1 MFILWRDPR
10 TALLARVFAVHT
22 AVMLVAVTFL
32 VVTPLTVSWPLRPS
46 ELVELVAWSVVLLL
60 TDYITLLALFGSRR
74 SRPNPRRSRG
84 GDHGLTTREL
94 EVVRLIASGH
104 TAKEI
109 AAMLFISPKTVDV
122 HRGHVLKKLGL
133 RDRVA
138 LTRYAIKCG
147 LIEP

>member
-10 TALLARVFAVHT
+10 MALLARVFSVHT

-60 TDYITLLALFGSRR
+60 TDYIALLALFGSR
-74 SRPNPRRSRG
+74 PNLRRSRG

-109 AAMLFISPKTVDV
+109 AAMLFISPKTVDA
-122 HRGHVLKKLGL
+122 HRGHILQKLGL

-138 LTRYAIKCG
+138 LTRYAIKRG

>member
-1 MFILWRDPR
+1 MLILRRDPR
-10 TALLARVFAVHT
+10 SALLARVFAVHT

-46 ELVELVAWSVVLLL
+46 ELIELVAWSVALLL
-60 TDYITLLALFGSRR
+60 TDYIALRALFGSRV
-74 SRPNPRRSRG
+74 NLRRARAR
-84 GDHGLTTREL
+84 DDELTTRGL
-94 EVVRLIASGH
+94 EVVRLIANGH

-109 AAMLFISPKTVDV
+109 AAILFISPKTVDA
-122 HRGHVLKKLGL
+122 HRGHILEKLGL

-138 LTRYAIKCG
+138 LTRYAIKRG